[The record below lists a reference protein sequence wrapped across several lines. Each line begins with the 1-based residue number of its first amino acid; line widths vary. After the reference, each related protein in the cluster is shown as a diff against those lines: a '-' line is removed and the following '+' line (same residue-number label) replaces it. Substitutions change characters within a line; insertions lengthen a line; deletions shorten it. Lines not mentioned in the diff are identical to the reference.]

1 MDSRAEQK
9 AVNLSMKKCLL
20 IIALAIFSISGH
32 AQKNYAVKIA
42 DSKTEAPL
50 NNATVIIKSTNKKAV
65 TNESGLLVIQSEP
78 GQVLA
83 VSRPGYKSQEATL
96 SASSSV
102 QVFLV
107 KKPAKK
113 KSKQKADKN

>member
-1 MDSRAEQK
+1 MLIDYCPGHFQHLRA
-9 AVNLSMKKCLL
+9 CT
-20 IIALAIFSISGH
+20 
-32 AQKNYAVKIA
+32 KNYAVKIA

-102 QVFLV
+102 QVFGE
-107 KKPAKK
+107 
-113 KSKQKADKN
+113 KAG